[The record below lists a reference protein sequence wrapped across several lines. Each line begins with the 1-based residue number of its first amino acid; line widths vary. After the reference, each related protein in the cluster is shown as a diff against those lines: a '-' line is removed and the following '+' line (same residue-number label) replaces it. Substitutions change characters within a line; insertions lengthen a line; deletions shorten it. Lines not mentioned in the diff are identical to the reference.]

1 MLALV
6 KALKSQWPG
15 INVYDTTAGREVIDL
30 IQRQTIDSMSITKVN
45 PEMDSIETT
54 RAIPRPQYGRR

>member
-15 INVYDTTAGREVIDL
+15 ISVYDTTAGLEVIEV
-30 IQRQTIDSMSITKVN
+30 IQRKTIDSMSITKVN
-45 PEMDSIETT
+45 PEIPSSTPN
-54 RAIPRPQYGRR
+54 AISY